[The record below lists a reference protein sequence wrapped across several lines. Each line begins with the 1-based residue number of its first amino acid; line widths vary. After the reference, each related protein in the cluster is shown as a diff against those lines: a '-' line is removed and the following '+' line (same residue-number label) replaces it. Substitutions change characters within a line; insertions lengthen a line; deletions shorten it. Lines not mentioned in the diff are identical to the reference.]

1 MNMRGTPSLS
11 PSLLAWLRCFD
22 AAARCGSFTKAALEL
37 HVSQGAVSQQVKK
50 LEDWLGHALLLRETT
65 GLALTPEGE
74 RLLPVTREAFGGL
87 EAAVRRLRSPR
98 AGDPSDMS
106 CSPSFAMMRL
116 VLLGNHGD
124 SIFQTNR
131 VTA

>member
-1 MNMRGTPSLS
+1 MNGTPALS

-22 AAARCGSFTKAALEL
+22 AAARCGSFTKAAHEL

-50 LEDWLGHALLLRETT
+50 LEDWLGCALLLRTPT

-74 RLLPVTREAFGGL
+74 RLVPVTREAFGEL
-87 EAAVRRLRSPR
+87 QAAVRRLRAATR
-98 AGDPSDMS
+98 TGDSANAN

-116 VLLGNHGD
+116 ILLGTQCNG
-124 SIFQTNR
+124 IFQSNR